1 MRGLDVAW
9 ERAKVLRSWRGW
21 LERIVGASRE
31 VLSSKLMGVYL
42 FGSAVTGRLVAAS
55 DVDVLIVAKDLPRA
69 ALARSQIRAE
79 IEERAGLPQVHPF
92 EIHLVDLEEA
102 EIYFKHIE
110 RLVKLY
116 EGESVEVGRRTSGE
130 PA

>member
-9 ERAKVLRSWRGW
+9 ERAKVLRSWRDW
-21 LERIVGASRE
+21 LERIVGAGRE
-31 VLSSKLMGVYL
+31 VLSSNLMGVYL
-42 FGSAVTGRLVAAS
+42 FGSAVTGSLVAAS

-102 EIYFKHIE
+102 EIYFKHIK

-116 EGESVEVGRRTSGE
+116 EGESVEIRRRASGE